1 MNLEAVAAQG
11 GGPRTIDAGPARDH
25 LQQHAAGR
33 SYRALA
39 RSTGVDRRVIADVMR
54 GRKERVVPH
63 VAERLL
69 AAPTEQEVSA

>member
-1 MNLEAVAAQG
+1 MIEPVAIGG
-11 GGPRTIDAGPARDH
+11 GGPRTIDAGPVRDH

-39 RSTGVDRRVIADVMR
+39 RSTGVDRRVIADVMS

-69 AAPTEQEVSA
+69 STSTGSEAGA

>member
-1 MNLEAVAAQG
+1 
-11 GGPRTIDAGPARDH
+11 

-33 SYRALA
+33 SYRALS

-69 AAPTEQEVSA
+69 AAPTEQEVSG